1 MLRFGTN
8 SLRIGREGA
17 MTSGVIKWDP
27 SLPRTSKE
35 VEEAG
40 SVSEEA
46 TKSSFDQ
53 SDMVRIHTVENRF
66 EADLLMQ
73 ALGEEYIPAMLRRF
87 EETAYD
93 GLFVTQMGWGAILVP
108 GDYEEEARSLIEK
121 VLESI
126 SASPPDSSVEL

>member
-1 MLRFGTN
+1 
-8 SLRIGREGA
+8 
-17 MTSGVIKWDP
+17 MTSGVIKWDA
-27 SLPRTSKE
+27 SLPPTARE
-35 VEEAG
+35 GEDADCIN
-40 SVSEEA
+40 EEA
-46 TKSSFDQ
+46 TESSFDQ

-73 ALGEEYIPAMLRRF
+73 ALSEEYIPAMLRRF

-108 GDYEEEARSLIEK
+108 GDYEAEARSLIES

-126 SASPPDSSVEL
+126 SESPAEVSGELQED

>member
-1 MLRFGTN
+1 MA
-8 SLRIGREGA
+8 SK
-17 MTSGVIKWDP
+17 VIEWGS
-27 SLPRTSKE
+27 SLPQSAQEGEDAK
-35 VEEAG
+35 A
-40 SVSEEA
+40 VSEDA
-46 TKSSFDQ
+46 TESSFDQ

-73 ALGEEYIPAMLRRF
+73 ALHEESIPAMLRRF

-108 GDYEEEARSLIEK
+108 GDYEAEARKLVED

-126 SASPPDSSVEL
+126 SDSSPEGSGKLQEK

>member
-1 MLRFGTN
+1 MASRVTEWDS
-8 SLRIGREGA
+8 SLSQMSEKGE
-17 MTSGVIKWDP
+17 D
-27 SLPRTSKE
+27 
-35 VEEAG
+35 AG

-46 TKSSFDQ
+46 TELSFDQ
-53 SDMVRIHTVENRF
+53 SDLVRIHTVENRF

-73 ALGEEYIPAMLRRF
+73 ALGDEYIPAMLRRF

-108 GDYEEEARSLIEK
+108 GEYEAKARSLIEN

-126 SASPPDSSVEL
+126 DHSPPDAPAEFEEK

>member
-1 MLRFGTN
+1 MASR
-8 SLRIGREGA
+8 
-17 MTSGVIKWDP
+17 VIEWDP
-27 SLPRTSKE
+27 SLPQTSKE
-35 VEEAG
+35 GEDADP
-40 SVSEEA
+40 VSEEA
-46 TKSSFDQ
+46 TESSFDQ

-73 ALGEEYIPAMLRRF
+73 ALREEHIPTMLRRF

-108 GDYEEEARSLIEK
+108 GDYEAEARSLIEN

-126 SASPPDSSVEL
+126 SESPPDLSVELQDK

>member
-1 MLRFGTN
+1 MA
-8 SLRIGREGA
+8 SK
-17 MTSGVIKWDP
+17 VIDWDL
-27 SLPRTSKE
+27 SLPQTAKE
-35 VEEAG
+35 GEDAD
-40 SVSEEA
+40 SISEEA
-46 TKSSFDQ
+46 TESSFDQ

-73 ALGEEYIPAMLRRF
+73 ALGEECIPTMLRRF

-108 GDYEEEARSLIEK
+108 GDYEVEARSLIEK

-126 SASPPDSSVEL
+126 GDNPPDVPVKSQDK

>member
-1 MLRFGTN
+1 MA
-8 SLRIGREGA
+8 SK
-17 MTSGVIKWDP
+17 VIEWDP
-27 SLPRTSKE
+27 SLPQTFREGKDTD
-35 VEEAG
+35 

-46 TKSSFDQ
+46 TESSFDQ

-73 ALGEEYIPAMLRRF
+73 AIREEHIPAMLRRF

-93 GLFVTQMGWGAILVP
+93 GLFVNQMGWGAILVP
-108 GDYEEEARSLIEK
+108 GDYEVEARSLIEN

-126 SASPPDSSVEL
+126 SKSPPDASLEHQEK

>member
-1 MLRFGTN
+1 
-8 SLRIGREGA
+8 
-17 MTSGVIKWDP
+17 MTSKVIEWDP
-27 SLPRTSKE
+27 CLPQTSKE
-35 VEEAG
+35 REEANCA
-40 SVSEEA
+40 SEEA
-46 TKSSFDQ
+46 TESSSDQ

-73 ALGEEYIPAMLRRF
+73 ALGEECIPAMLRPF

-108 GDYEEEARSLIEK
+108 GDYEGEARRVIEN

-126 SASPPDSSVEL
+126 SESSAGGSLETQEE

>member
-1 MLRFGTN
+1 MASR
-8 SLRIGREGA
+8 
-17 MTSGVIKWDP
+17 VIEWDP
-27 SLPRTSKE
+27 SLGQTSKE
-35 VEEAG
+35 GEDAG

-46 TKSSFDQ
+46 TESSFDQ

-73 ALGEEYIPAMLRRF
+73 ALREEYIPAMLRRF

-108 GDYEEEARSLIEK
+108 GDYEGEARSLVEN

-126 SASPPDSSVEL
+126 SESAADLSVELEDK

>member
-1 MLRFGTN
+1 MASR
-8 SLRIGREGA
+8 
-17 MTSGVIKWDP
+17 VIEWDP
-27 SLPRTSKE
+27 SLPQSSKE
-35 VEEAG
+35 EDAG

-46 TKSSFDQ
+46 SELWFDQ

-93 GLFVTQMGWGAILVP
+93 GLFVAQMGWGAILVP
-108 GDYEEEARSLIEK
+108 GEYEAEARSLIEN
-121 VLESI
+121 VLESVSE
-126 SASPPDSSVEL
+126 SASDAPAEPQQE

>member
-1 MLRFGTN
+1 
-8 SLRIGREGA
+8 

-35 VEEAG
+35 VEETG

-126 SASPPDSSVEL
+126 SASPPDSSVELQQK

>member
-1 MLRFGTN
+1 MA
-8 SLRIGREGA
+8 SK
-17 MTSGVIKWDP
+17 VIEWEP
-27 SLPRTSKE
+27 CLPQISKE
-35 VEEAG
+35 
-40 SVSEEA
+40 SEDADRVGEKA
-46 TKSSFDQ
+46 TESSSNQ

-73 ALGEEYIPAMLRRF
+73 ALGEENIPAMLRRF

-108 GDYEEEARSLIEK
+108 GDYEAEARTLIEN

-126 SASPPDSSVEL
+126 SESPADGSLEFQEK

>member
-1 MLRFGTN
+1 
-8 SLRIGREGA
+8 
-17 MTSGVIKWDP
+17 MTSRVIEWDP
-27 SLPRTSKE
+27 SLPQTAKE
-35 VEEAG
+35 GEDAG

-46 TKSSFDQ
+46 TESSFDQ
-53 SDMVRIHTVENRF
+53 SDMVRVYTVANRF

-108 GDYEEEARSLIEK
+108 GDYEEEARSLIK
-121 VLESI
+121 NVLESI
-126 SASPPDSSVEL
+126 SESPPDMSTELQEK

>member
-1 MLRFGTN
+1 MA
-8 SLRIGREGA
+8 SKVIG
-17 MTSGVIKWDP
+17 WDP

-35 VEEAG
+35 EDPG
-40 SVSEEA
+40 SVSGEA
-46 TKSSFDQ
+46 SELWFDQ

-93 GLFVTQMGWGAILVP
+93 GLFVAQMGWGAILVP
-108 GDYEEEARSLIEK
+108 AEYEAEARSLIEN

-126 SASPPDSSVEL
+126 SESAPDEPVELQEE